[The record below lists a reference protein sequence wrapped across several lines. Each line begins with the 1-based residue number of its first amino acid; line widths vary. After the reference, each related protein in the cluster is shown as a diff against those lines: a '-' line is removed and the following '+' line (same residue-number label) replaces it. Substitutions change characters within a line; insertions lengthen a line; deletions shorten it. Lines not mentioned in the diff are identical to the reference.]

1 MTTAD
6 FGSHP
11 APWSGTGDD
20 SSSTSAKDRAA
31 QAAGTA
37 ADESRHVAGVA
48 QSEARKVASEATD
61 QVQNLLA
68 QATTQVEEQSRT
80 QRDRLVETMR
90 SFGDDLEKMAS
101 QGEGGMA
108 ADVAS
113 DVAGRVKRL
122 SSHLDGREP
131 RDLLDDVR
139 SFARRKPG
147 TFLLGALVSGMV
159 AGRLTRGA
167 KAAHDA
173 PSNGSGVSSQVPVV
187 TTPAPVVADVG
198 GRTPPPPVAPGTAT
212 GEPLAGTGYPA
223 TPPVY
228 PAGSELAGESG
239 TRGGLS

>member
-11 APWSGTGDD
+11 ASGSGSGDD
-20 SSSTSAKDRAA
+20 SSSTSAKDRAT

-37 ADESRHVAGVA
+37 ADEGRHVAGVA
-48 QSEARKVASEATD
+48 QDEARKVASEATD
-61 QVQNLLA
+61 QVQNLLS
-68 QATTQVEEQSRT
+68 QATSQVEEQSRT

-90 SFGDDLEKMAS
+90 TFGDDLDNMAS
-101 QGEGGMA
+101 QNDGGMA
-108 ADVAS
+108 ADVAH
-113 DVAGRVKRL
+113 DVADRVRRL
-122 SSHLDGREP
+122 TSHLDGREP
-131 RDLLDDVR
+131 RELLDDVR

-147 TFLLGALVSGMV
+147 TFLLGALVGGMV

-173 PSNGSGVSSQVPVV
+173 PSSGASEV
-187 TTPAPVVADVG
+187 TYQAPVVADVG